1 MDAMS
6 SPGLQPIRSGSR
18 QFAHNLIERVIL
30 VLVITG
36 SFWAIWWSFTRLRA
50 LQSTSRQLN
59 QQVARLTADI
69 DLMRAQWSAS
79 RTQEV
84 TRRFEMVRGNLF
96 SGELSI
102 NEWSDTVI
110 RDSIPLALDTRFQLA
125 ATRLET
131 NGATTVTRV
140 QANLDLLPSS
150 IAKASRPLYNR
161 VVDWARLVSGNPRRV
176 DLIGLTLNASA
187 TGGGFAS
194 VSVELWADDKPS
206 ASAPAPKTSPLPAPP
221 IDLEADPAPLET
233 EAPLAQAKLPSP
245 PTP

>member
-1 MDAMS
+1 MS
-6 SPGLQPIRSGSR
+6 SPGLQPVRSGTR
-18 QFAHNLIERVIL
+18 QFAHNLIERVVL
-30 VLVITG
+30 VVVITG

-84 TRRFEMVRGNLF
+84 TRRFESVRGNLF
-96 SGELSI
+96 TGELSI

-110 RDSIPLALDTRFQLA
+110 RDSIPLALDARFQLA
-125 ATRLET
+125 NSRLET

-140 QANLDLLPSS
+140 QANLELLPSS
-150 IAKASRPLYNR
+150 VAKASRPLYSR
-161 VVDWARLVSGNPRRV
+161 IVDWARHVSSNPRRV
-176 DLIGLTLNASA
+176 DLIGLTLNAST

-206 ASAPAPKTSPLPAPP
+206 ASAPAPRTNPLPDTPV
-221 IDLEADPAPLET
+221 DLETEPTPLET
-233 EAPLAQAKLPSP
+233 EPPLAQAKLPSP
-245 PTP
+245 ATP